1 MGNKTYRVGI
11 VGLRGIAAGPAKSR
25 TKAGALGVNNDDPP
39 YPLNRQLVT
48 SHAACLALMPE
59 ATVVAYCDME
69 QELLDQFK
77 SNWDGR
83 WPDAKPYLDF
93 NKMIDEANLDIL
105 SVCTGDATHGNLVV
119 RAAESGVKAIM
130 CEKPLATSMEDANR
144 MLKACADNGVPLS
157 VGHTRRWRKMY
168 HTVRESI
175 RAGSIGPIDTIVA
188 SHWGARAMLFRN
200 GTHIID
206 GIGFFAESPPKQVWA
221 KLEDGFDDWD
231 VYKGV
236 GGKDPASEP
245 GASGFVIHENGIRSF
260 YVGSKNSVVPGS
272 TLQITGPKG
281 QIEFQMNGGVAKL
294 LTKAPDGETLTQE
307 LIPDDYQSEYYVA
320 AYEELI
326 NLVENG
332 GEGVGTGKHGRWV
345 VQIMTGFLNSHQ
357 AGSTLVDVPQ

>member
-11 VGLRGIAAGPAKSR
+11 VGLRGIAAGPVKES
-25 TKAGALGVNNDDPP
+25 PP
-39 YPLNRQLVT
+39 YPLNRQMFT
-48 SHAACLALMPE
+48 SHAANLALMPQ

-69 QELLDQFK
+69 EELLSQFK
-77 SNWDGR
+77 SNWDGT
-83 WPDAKPYLDF
+83 WPDAKPYTDF
-93 NKMIDEANLDIL
+93 NKMLDEANLDIL

-130 CEKPLATSMEDANR
+130 CEKPLATSMVDANR
-144 MLKACADNGVPLS
+144 MLKACEDNRVQLS
-157 VGHTRRWRKMY
+157 VGHTRRWRKLY
-168 HTVRESI
+168 HKVRETI
-175 RAGSIGPIDTIVA
+175 RSGAIGPINTIVA
-188 SHWGARAMLFRN
+188 SHWGERAMLFRN

-231 VYKGV
+231 VYKGQ

-245 GASGFVIHENGIRSF
+245 GASGFIIHENGIRSF
-260 YVGSKNSVVPGS
+260 YVGSKKSVVPQA

-294 LTKAPDGETLTQE
+294 LTKASDGETMSQD

-326 NLVENG
+326 DLVENG
-332 GEGVGTGKHGRWV
+332 GDGVGTGKHGRWV
-345 VQIMTGFLNSHQ
+345 VQIMIGFLNSHQ

>member
-11 VGLRGIAAGPAKSR
+11 VGLRGIAAGPVKES
-25 TKAGALGVNNDDPP
+25 PP
-39 YPLNRQLVT
+39 YPLNRQMFT
-48 SHAACLALMPE
+48 SHAANLALMPQ

-69 QELLDQFK
+69 DELLSQFK
-77 SNWDGR
+77 SNWDGT
-83 WPDAKPYLDF
+83 WPDAKPYTDF
-93 NKMIDEANLDIL
+93 NKMLDEANLDIL

-130 CEKPLATSMEDANR
+130 CEKPLATSMVDANR
-144 MLKACADNGVPLS
+144 MLKACEDNRVQLS
-157 VGHTRRWRKMY
+157 VGHTRRWRKLY
-168 HTVRESI
+168 HKVRETI
-175 RAGSIGPIDTIVA
+175 RSGAIGPINTIVA
-188 SHWGARAMLFRN
+188 SHWGERAMLFRN

-231 VYKGV
+231 VYKGQ

-245 GASGFVIHENGIRSF
+245 GASGFIIHENGIRSF
-260 YVGSKNSVVPGS
+260 YVGSKQSVVPQA

-294 LTKAPDGETLTQE
+294 LTKASDGETMSQD

-326 NLVENG
+326 DLVENG
-332 GEGVGTGKHGRWV
+332 GDGVGTGKHGRWV
-345 VQIMTGFLNSHQ
+345 VQIMIGFLNSHQ
-357 AGSTLVDVPQ
+357 AGSTVVDVPQ